1 MRRFPIALLA
11 SSVLVSSLLPS
22 TARADPDPDGALA
35 LVSGAAVNL
44 VGMIAGATVLAAGN
58 LGNSMN
64 NAGWYT
70 IEAGFTLSPL
80 VAHGVVGEWG
90 RGAAFAAF
98 PAAMTGATA
107 ALFTAVPNT
116 IEHGSLGQQR
126 VMWALF
132 GLDLAGSV
140 VGIVDAALAPRRTH
154 RMRDLRIAPVVGAG
168 GVGVGIG
175 GIL

>member
-1 MRRFPIALLA
+1 MRRSPMAILA
-11 SSVLVSSLLPS
+11 SSVLLSSLLPA
-22 TARADPDPDGALA
+22 TAHADPDGALA
-35 LVSGAAVNL
+35 LASGAAVNL
-44 VGMIAGATVLAAGN
+44 AGMIAGATILSAGN
-58 LGNSMN
+58 LSNSMN

-98 PAAMTGATA
+98 PAAMTGGTV
-107 ALFTAVPNT
+107 ALFQAVPNT
-116 IEHGSLGQQR
+116 IDHGTLGQQR

-140 VGIVDAALAPRRTH
+140 AGIVDAANAKRRAH
-154 RMRDLRIAPVVGAG
+154 PLRDLRIAPVVGG
-168 GVGVGIG
+168 GEVGVGIG
-175 GIL
+175 GLL